1 MKKVFLVY
9 LFSIFLANFWLSH
22 AVAIDEVSSF
32 EEDTEIQAKESM
44 EQSND
49 SEKLNSSEKLQAKLT
64 QAKAKKRKKRRR
76 RINRKKLEAYIQRG
90 LRDGTLSLDRLN
102 RIESRYLK
110 QKLRYEPY
118 VNAHPYLPHKWDYG
132 LELGQMNIDKD
143 LYWLGGNLGYNIGTC
158 VLTNSQSCQQYMDFL
173 IGSSGRDGETNW
185 YGVLSLRW
193 QFVNFPDTNSPIA
206 RVFAGV
212 MNRIADDSSKQFFV
226 YGLGYGITTYL
237 HPRADLRLEGRLGWG
252 REVGSF
258 TQLFVSMELKVSRW
272 LDFFAGKLEG
282 VGVGAGKVFKKGIGT
297 TGGVIKSGVHGTRD
311 VLKKGHQEIKS
322 AIQGQQEQEGPVKP
336 EGI

>member
-22 AVAIDEVSSF
+22 AVAFDEVSSF

-49 SEKLNSSEKLQAKLT
+49 SEELNSSEKNQAKLT

-237 HPRADLRLEGRLGWG
+237 HPRADLRLEGRIGWG

-311 VLKKGHQEIKS
+311 VLKKGHEEIKS
-322 AIQGQQEQEGPVKP
+322 AIQGQQEGPVKP

>member
-49 SEKLNSSEKLQAKLT
+49 SEKLNSSEKPQAKLT

-173 IGSSGRDGETNW
+173 IGSSGSCLLYTSD
-185 YGVLSLRW
+185 
-193 QFVNFPDTNSPIA
+193 A
-206 RVFAGV
+206 
-212 MNRIADDSSKQFFV
+212 AD
-226 YGLGYGITTYL
+226 
-237 HPRADLRLEGRLGWG
+237 E
-252 REVGSF
+252 
-258 TQLFVSMELKVSRW
+258 
-272 LDFFAGKLEG
+272 
-282 VGVGAGKVFKKGIGT
+282 
-297 TGGVIKSGVHGTRD
+297 
-311 VLKKGHQEIKS
+311 
-322 AIQGQQEQEGPVKP
+322 
-336 EGI
+336 